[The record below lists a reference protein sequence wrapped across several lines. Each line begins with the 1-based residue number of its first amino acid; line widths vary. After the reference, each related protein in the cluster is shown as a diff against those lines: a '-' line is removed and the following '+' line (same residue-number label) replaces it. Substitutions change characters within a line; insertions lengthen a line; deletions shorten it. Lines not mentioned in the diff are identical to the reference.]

1 MFVPLSVVAGLFFVG
16 YGISRLKNKR
26 AAKPD
31 VQTLFGS
38 K

>member
-1 MFVPLSVVAGLFFVG
+1 MLVPLSVVAGLLFVG
-16 YGISRLKNKR
+16 YGICRLKIKR

-31 VQTLFGS
+31 VQTIFGS